1 MIKAEIKGTKSLN
14 KKISILG
21 ITIPELVFEE
31 IAKKALEIHAD
42 AITGIAKISF
52 GKSILATRKIVSKPG
67 DPPNTQ
73 SGVLIGSVRIQVDN
87 AGETASVSSNK
98 KYAVHLEFGT
108 KKMDARPWLQPAI
121 DKNKKIDKKDF
132 KIKRIV
138 EKIA

>member
-1 MIKAEIKGTKSLN
+1 MIKAEIKGTKALN

-21 ITIPELVFEE
+21 ITIPELVFEA
-31 IAKKALEIHAD
+31 IAKKAFKIHAD
-42 AITGIAKISF
+42 AVKGVAKISI
-52 GKSILATRKIVSKPG
+52 GEKLPSGKIVSKPG

-73 SGVLIGSVRIQVDN
+73 TGRLIGSIRLQVDKPS
-87 AGETASVSSNK
+87 EKVSVSSNVK
-98 KYAVHLEFGT
+98 HAVHLEFGT

>member
-1 MIKAEIKGTKSLN
+1 MIKAEIKGTKELN

-42 AITGIAKISF
+42 AILGIAEISV
-52 GKSILATRKIVSKPG
+52 GETLPSGKIVSKPG

-73 SGVLIGSVRIQVDN
+73 KGILIGSVRLQVDN
-87 AGETASVSSNK
+87 PGETASVSSNK

-108 KKMDARPWLQPAI
+108 KNMDARPWLQPAI
-121 DKNKKIDKKDF
+121 NKHKKIDKKDF